1 MISTRKNI
9 IATAR
14 EESDAI
20 SDNTSSN
27 AKILRDAGA
36 RILHGSML
44 KNYLHFYV
52 TQPSMPSFS
61 NYNK

>member
-9 IATAR
+9 IATTR

-36 RILHGSML
+36 RILHGIDAEKLPAFLRHSTFNAIIFQL
-44 KNYLHFYV
+44 
-52 TQPSMPSFS
+52 
-61 NYNK
+61 